1 MYLQK
6 IIQELNRIRNIQ
18 NTINRMSELEKFNN
32 TTYPS
37 LLKKHKLQ
45 EVDKI
50 KREK

>member
-1 MYLQK
+1 MKKL
-6 IIQELNRIRNIQ
+6 EIRYVFTKNY
-18 NTINRMSELEKFNN
+18 TRMSELEKFNN
-32 TTYPS
+32 TTYPT